1 MKRLCTLLLALAF
14 AANCVAA
21 HETVCLK
28 WGETYSLADGKILTF
43 KHCAHDID
51 MDSGYGSLQILATIQ
66 GEVIL
71 FSARPEH
78 LMPTLMLGGTSAVN
92 TNGCPCSNMVLCGP
106 AEVSAIVVDANVTN
120 PKFFQMIACVEDP
133 AETSWEASTTIPK
146 CAVVIPSDAAGP
158 VEIKLESSE
167 DMLNWD
173 AALPGIYGS
182 SATNRFFRVRA
193 EHNP

>member
-1 MKRLCTLLLALAF
+1 MKLPGTLALALVVVVQ
-14 AANCVAA
+14 CVAA
-21 HETVCLK
+21 RETVCLK
-28 WGETYSLADGKILTF
+28 WGDTYSLADGKILTF
-43 KHCAHDID
+43 KHCAHDIE
-51 MDSGYGSLQILATIQ
+51 MDSGYGSVQILATIQ

-71 FSARPEH
+71 FSAKPED
-78 LMPTLMLGGTSAVN
+78 LMPTLVLGGNSYIN

-106 AEVSAIVVDANVTN
+106 AEISAIVVDANVTN
-120 PKFFQMIACVEDP
+120 AKFFQLIACIEDP
-133 AETSWEASTTIPK
+133 AQTAWEASTTIPK

-167 DMLNWD
+167 DMVNWD